1 MQLCYS
7 IITLF
12 SFFFMLSC
20 ILYIMGCG
28 FFDSYLKIIKTLR
41 DQVPR
46 KYD

>member
-7 IITLF
+7 LIILF
-12 SFFFMLSC
+12 GFFFMLSC
-20 ILYIMGCG
+20 ILYIMGYV
-28 FFDSYLKIIKTLR
+28 FFDSYLKIIKILR